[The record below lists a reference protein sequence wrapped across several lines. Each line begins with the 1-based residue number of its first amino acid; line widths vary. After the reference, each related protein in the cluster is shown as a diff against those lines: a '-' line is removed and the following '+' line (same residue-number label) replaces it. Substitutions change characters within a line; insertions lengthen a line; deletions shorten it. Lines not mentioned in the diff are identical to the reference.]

1 MIKKEGKD
9 ELRESRKFGKTPKLS
24 NKNFSKVG

>member
-9 ELRESRKFGKTPKLS
+9 ELRESRKFGKTPKLRVTIIFQ
-24 NKNFSKVG
+24 K